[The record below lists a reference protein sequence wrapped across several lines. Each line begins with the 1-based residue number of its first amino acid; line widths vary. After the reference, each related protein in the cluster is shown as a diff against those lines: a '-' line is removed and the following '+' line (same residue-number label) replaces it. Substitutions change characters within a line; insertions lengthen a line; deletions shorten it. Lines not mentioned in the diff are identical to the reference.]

1 MLLESPLTHQ
11 KILTVDVKERSNF
24 SWVSASLRAVCRLLI
39 WSSFAGSREF
49 LSTTDSANN
58 WLLSPARW
66 NPKSGA
72 ASLDQ
77 ARVFSKAVALYTADA
92 CIRSGKDILH
102 TRYLLALKLQQK
114 IQNIVII
121 PNAFLDGLQRWKFWK
136 SIAFRFKPS
145 AVLMIINR

>member
-58 WLLSPARW
+58 WLLSPARS
-66 NPKSGA
+66 KSGA
-72 ASLDQ
+72 ASLVE

-102 TRYLLALKLQQK
+102 ARYLLALKLK
-114 IQNIVII
+114 
-121 PNAFLDGLQRWKFWK
+121 
-136 SIAFRFKPS
+136 
-145 AVLMIINR
+145 